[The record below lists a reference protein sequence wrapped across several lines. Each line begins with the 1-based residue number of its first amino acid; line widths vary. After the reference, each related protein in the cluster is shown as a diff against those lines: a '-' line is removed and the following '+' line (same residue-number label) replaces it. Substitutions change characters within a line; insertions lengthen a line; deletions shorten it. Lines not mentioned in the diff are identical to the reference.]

1 MWLMEDSCPG
11 KRKQKFKAV
20 SCLLSSWR
28 AWNSCFSDK
37 NSYVKSSNSRSRSVL
52 SSMVV
57 SSHMWLVD
65 AKRKHRY
72 RTFPSSCEI
81 PSDSVSLDHCISLP
95 EHIERGW
102 SVALSEDLFPFPGNS
117 TICYPLSSYGIP
129 CTDMD
134 ILTTWLEVRL
144 PTLLCVLK
152 FCGLDG
158 LDSMCSTATLRVFH
172 CLSHRKGQHDGR
184 EVVALDSALAPS
196 YSPNMTTG
204 KLHHLSEFLCPCLIT
219 IACKILKLLYVKHL
233 AHGLDKQTR

>member
-1 MWLMEDSCPG
+1 
-11 KRKQKFKAV
+11 
-20 SCLLSSWR
+20 
-28 AWNSCFSDK
+28 
-37 NSYVKSSNSRSRSVL
+37 
-52 SSMVV
+52 MVF

-65 AKRKHRY
+65 AKGKHRY

-81 PSDSVSLDHCISLP
+81 PSDSISLDHCISLP

-102 SVALSEDLFPFPGNS
+102 SVALSEDLLPFPGNS
-117 TICYPLSSYGIP
+117 PICYPLSSYGIP

-144 PTLLCVLK
+144 PTLLCSEV
-152 FCGLDG
+152 
-158 LDSMCSTATLRVFH
+158 LRVGFH
-172 CLSHRKGQHDGR
+172 VQYCYIQSVPMSVPQKRAAWHSR

-219 IACKILKLLYVKHL
+219 IACKILKLLHVKHL
-233 AHGLDKQTR
+233 AHG